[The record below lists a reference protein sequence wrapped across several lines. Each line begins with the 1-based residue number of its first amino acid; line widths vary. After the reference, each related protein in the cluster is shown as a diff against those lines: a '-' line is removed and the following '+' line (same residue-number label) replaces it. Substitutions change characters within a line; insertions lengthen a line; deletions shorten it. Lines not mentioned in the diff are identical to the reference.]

1 MSGLEQD
8 GFERTEQG
16 VKEPKLEAKMGRKR
30 DREMERQRRGKRRR
44 WGGEGRGREG
54 RRWK

>member
-16 VKEPKLEAKMGRKR
+16 EKEPKLEANMGRKR
-30 DREMERQRRGKRRR
+30 DRETERQRRGKRRR

-54 RRWK
+54 RRWM